1 MQSWSYAMLSQRLQT
16 TLHRKKFRQFR
27 QCRLSNIWS
36 LSLHMYISGPS
47 HQKTVKVMPSLLR
60 KSAETNA
67 ETAARHSTQQP
78 VKLLV
83 GHYLK
88 K

>member
-1 MQSWSYAMLSQRLQT
+1 MLSLPRE
-16 TLHRKKFRQFR
+16 
-27 QCRLSNIWS
+27 
-36 LSLHMYISGPS
+36 
-47 HQKTVKVMPSLLR
+47 
-60 KSAETNA
+60 SAETNA

-78 VKLLV
+78 VKFLV

>member
-1 MQSWSYAMLSQRLQT
+1 M
-16 TLHRKKFRQFR
+16 

-36 LSLHMYISGPS
+36 LSLHMYIPGSS
-47 HQKTVKVMPSLLR
+47 RQKNVKAILSLLR

-67 ETAARHSTQQP
+67 ETAARHSTMQP
-78 VKLLV
+78 VNLLV

-88 K
+88 M

>member
-1 MQSWSYAMLSQRLQT
+1 
-16 TLHRKKFRQFR
+16 
-27 QCRLSNIWS
+27 
-36 LSLHMYISGPS
+36 
-47 HQKTVKVMPSLLR
+47 MPSLLR

-67 ETAARHSTQQP
+67 ETVARHSTQQP

>member
-1 MQSWSYAMLSQRLQT
+1 MLS
-16 TLHRKKFRQFR
+16 
-27 QCRLSNIWS
+27 
-36 LSLHMYISGPS
+36 
-47 HQKTVKVMPSLLR
+47 LLL

-67 ETAARHSTQQP
+67 ETAAWHSTQKP
-78 VKLLV
+78 VKILV